1 MESAETVAL
10 VGIPMLRTSHIRN
23 IRREMKEELLDILF
37 YTLAGLIFLS
47 ILVTVLILF
56 LPYYLGKEFI
66 QFFKNKKE

>member
-1 MESAETVAL
+1 
-10 VGIPMLRTSHIRN
+10 
-23 IRREMKEELLDILF
+23 MKEELLDILF

-66 QFFKNKKE
+66 QFFKNKKERNHGT